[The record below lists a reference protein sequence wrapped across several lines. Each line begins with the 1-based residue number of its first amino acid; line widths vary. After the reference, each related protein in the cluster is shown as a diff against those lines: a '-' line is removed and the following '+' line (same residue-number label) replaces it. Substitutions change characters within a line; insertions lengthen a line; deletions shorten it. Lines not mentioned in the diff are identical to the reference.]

1 MGVLSLIGFFFLL
14 WIFYQIYQIVMR
26 YTKPGL
32 SLQTQGSWAI
42 VTGATDGIGR
52 GFCQELGKQ
61 GLNVILV
68 SRSHEKLES
77 VAKEIEES
85 FDVKTKILA
94 IDFTKDKDIQE
105 RVEAEIKDLNI
116 GVLINNVGV
125 SYDHPEYFLQIENGP
140 EKCRDIV
147 QCNILSTLDM
157 TRAVLPGMVTRG
169 SGVVINLSSFLAY
182 GGPLLSVYAASKA
195 FVRQFSED
203 LEVEYKNKGVKI
215 MCVAPYYVASKMS
228 KIKTASWSIPSSND
242 YSSSVL
248 KQVGLVTTGAGY
260 WSHDL
265 ISTIYRAL
273 GSYGREKL
281 FGFLKNIRAK
291 ALKKKLHHE
300 ESGKVNKE

>member
-1 MGVLSLIGFFFLL
+1 MFVLSLIGFIFLT
-14 WIFYQIYQIVMR
+14 WIFVQIFQIIMR

-32 SLQTQGSWAI
+32 DLQTQGSWAI

-52 GFCQELGKQ
+52 GFCQQLGKQ
-61 GLNVILV
+61 GMNVILV
-68 SRSHEKLES
+68 SRSPEKLEIA
-77 VAKEIEES
+77 AKEIEET

-116 GVLINNVGV
+116 GVLVNNVGV
-125 SYDHPEYFLQIENGP
+125 SYDHPEYFLQIENGAD
-140 EKCRDIV
+140 KCRDIV
-147 QCNILSTLDM
+147 TCNILSTLEM

-169 SGVVINLSSFLAY
+169 SGVIINLSSFLAF

-203 LEVEYKNKGVKI
+203 LQLEYKNTGVNV

-228 KIKTASWSIPSSND
+228 KIRATSWSIPSAED
-242 YSSSVL
+242 YSASVL

-260 WSHDL
+260 WSHDI
-265 ISTIYRAL
+265 ISSIYRSL
-273 GSYGREKL
+273 GIYGREKL
-281 FGFLKNIRAK
+281 FAMLKNIRAK
-291 ALKKKLHHE
+291 AMKKK
-300 ESGKVNKE
+300 KVT